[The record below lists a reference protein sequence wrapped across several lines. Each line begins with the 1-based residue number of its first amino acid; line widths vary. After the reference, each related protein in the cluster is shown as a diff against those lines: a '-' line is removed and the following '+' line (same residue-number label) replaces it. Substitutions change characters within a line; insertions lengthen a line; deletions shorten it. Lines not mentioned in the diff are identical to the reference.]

1 MIVPYASFLMKIINS
16 KTITSASQL
25 KTVRKEEVWKEINGF
40 KALVKVTNVI
50 VLILRYYM
58 QEYLEL
64 IICLIKV
71 FDFDIKMRYPVI
83 EGFLKNTLA

>member
-1 MIVPYASFLMKIINS
+1 MKIINS